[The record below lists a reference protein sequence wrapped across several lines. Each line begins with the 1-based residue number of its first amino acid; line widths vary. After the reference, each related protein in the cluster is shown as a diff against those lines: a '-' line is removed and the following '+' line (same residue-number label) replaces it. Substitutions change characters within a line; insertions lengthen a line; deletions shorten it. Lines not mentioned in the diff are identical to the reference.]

1 MYSGHQRL
9 QRCLYGRKIF
19 AIQICRAY
27 HLRFALFI
35 YAKHTIKIEKS
46 QSRLQ
51 ATLHRRAHGLHS
63 LRPHSPAEP
72 MAPFRRASS
81 APSPPGEGTLPSN
94 VPQPT
99 RFHKHQAFSTQGEGR
114 PRSGGDSQGSR
125 KCKVNYFTFS
135 SFSFLTLPMPK
146 GRGFLVRRPMRRL
159 RGIGVLHDLPKRE
172 FPCAPR
178 YVLFPFMQLWICLPK
193 LCAGCSLRHSH
204 LCRDGFH
211 TQDNPTHGHS
221 NLWSVSSGSHKQS
234 TFDLTGRTYR
244 P

>member
-1 MYSGHQRL
+1 MASIPRRNHCTPTRIASQRRDSVDDSTFGIL
-9 QRCLYGRKIF
+9 NDSTLPPARQSLVRPQSPR
-19 AIQICRAY
+19 RAY
-27 HLRFALFI
+27 G
-35 YAKHTIKIEKS
+35 S
-46 QSRLQ
+46 
-51 ATLHRRAHGLHS
+51 HS
-63 LRPHSPAEP
+63 LRPHFPAEP
-72 MAPFRRASS
+72 MAPFRLASS

-159 RGIGVLHDLPKRE
+159 RRIGVLHDLPKRE

-193 LCAGCSLRHSH
+193 PCAGCSLRHSH
-204 LCRDGFH
+204 LCRDGVR
-211 TQDNPTHGHS
+211 TLGNPIRGRS
-221 NLWSVSSGSHKQS
+221 NPLSVDSDSHRRSKS
-234 TFDLTGRTYR
+234 DLTGRRYR
-244 P
+244 L